1 MNKNNFVQTGK
12 ITGVIF
18 NDQNYEDKIEL
29 VMGDYEIKQEGDKV
43 FAVKKNLCPF
53 CEMKCNGNY
62 LYEND
67 SFFAVYDQ
75 YPVTKGHTLIISK
88 RHTCGYFYGVYKDGL
103 TKKEKLDLID
113 AIDRIQEYLSR
124 QYITDDFN
132 VGFNDGQ
139 YAGQTVPHFHCHI
152 IPRYKGDTADPRGGV
167 RGCVPEKMKY

>member
-1 MNKNNFVQTGK
+1 MSKNNFVQTGK

-88 RHTCGYFYGVYKDGL
+88 RHTCG
-103 TKKEKLDLID
+103 
-113 AIDRIQEYLSR
+113 DRKS
-124 QYITDDFN
+124 
-132 VGFNDGQ
+132 V
-139 YAGQTVPHFHCHI
+139 V
-152 IPRYKGDTADPRGGV
+152 
-167 RGCVPEKMKY
+167 

>member
-1 MNKNNFVQTGK
+1 MVKSGK
-12 ITGVIF
+12 ITGIIF

-29 VMGDYEIKQEGDKV
+29 VMGEYEIKQEGDKV

-103 TKKEKLDLID
+103 TRKEKLDLID
-113 AIDRIQEYLSR
+113 AIDRVQEYLSH

-139 YAGQTVPHFHCHI
+139 CAGQTVPHFHCHI
-152 IPRYKGDTADPRGGV
+152 IPRCKGDTADPRGGV